1 MGDATAHDHSQS
13 ASRLVRART
22 GWLRE
27 DFADRTRARTAIL
40 NQLLLGSVVFVL
52 GFHIAIGPFMGDV
65 VMFFTGVVIIFV
77 LTGATLVIPWNRIA
91 FGWVALVPAI
101 DIVAITLMQLAA
113 PGSALGLLWIFPTT
127 WLAAGFGL
135 IGLAVVVVAVAG
147 IVSVLTALNEQQV
160 TFATVL
166 MPLVLVAVAT
176 TSHLAA
182 RRSDAQR
189 TLLAKQAQ
197 LLRRV
202 LERTRR
208 QEQEVTEVLDAV
220 DFGVIRIT
228 PDGQVAVT
236 NDAHGRLQQAIR
248 SDMDGTDDE
257 SVERE
262 DIPAFRDD
270 GSTPLPPDE
279 LPVERALR
287 GEAFDGQVVWFGLE
301 PGPRQ
306 ALSITARRL
315 TDSSGE
321 DAGAVVVS
329 RDVTTELNAL
339 RARDELV
346 ASVSHE
352 LRTPLTSILGYL
364 DLAIEDPDLPD
375 HLRGNLDVAER
386 NAERLLGIIGD
397 ILAASSSSSSVE
409 ASLTPLAIDAREIVR
424 ASAEALAPRASG
436 RAITLDMAGLEEAF
450 VWADPLRLRQVV
462 DNLLSNA
469 ITYNRDGGTV
479 FLGTTSDGDS
489 SWILVRDTGSG
500 MTEDERA
507 RLFQRFYK
515 VGPARRSGT
524 GLGLAISRDIVRAH
538 GGELGLH
545 SSPGVGSTFIIKLPA
560 TEPLGNP
567 S

>member
-1 MGDATAHDHSQS
+1 MGDATSHDHSHS
-13 ASRLVRART
+13 ASRLVRQRT

-27 DFADRTRARTAIL
+27 DFADRTRARTATL

-52 GFHIAIGPFMGDV
+52 GILIAIGPFTGDV

-77 LTGATLVIPWNRIA
+77 LTGATLVIPWNRVA
-91 FGWVALVPAI
+91 FGWVAVVPAI

-135 IGLAVVVVAVAG
+135 LGLFAVIVAVAG
-147 IVSVLTALNEQQV
+147 IVSVLAALNEQQV
-160 TFATVL
+160 TYATVL
-166 MPLVLVAVAT
+166 LPLVLIAVAT

-248 SDMDGTDDE
+248 SDIDGVDDE
-257 SVERE
+257 STERE
-262 DIPAFRDD
+262 EIPAFRDD

-279 LPVERALR
+279 LPVARALR
-287 GEAFDGQVVWFGLE
+287 GEAFDGQVVWFGVE

-306 ALSITARRL
+306 ALNVTARRL
-315 TDSSGE
+315 TDSAGQ
-321 DAGAVVVS
+321 DVGAVVVS

-375 HLRGNLDVAER
+375 HLRANLDVAER

-436 RAITLDMAGLEEAF
+436 RAITIDTTGLEEAL

-479 FLGTTSDGDS
+479 FLGTTSDGAS
-489 SWILVRDTGSG
+489 SWILVRDTGAG
-500 MTEDERA
+500 MTDDERA

-515 VGPARRSGT
+515 AGPARRSGT

-545 SSPGVGSTFIIKLPA
+545 SSPGVGSTFIVKLPA
-560 TEPLGNP
+560 TEPLGTA

>member
-1 MGDATAHDHSQS
+1 MAAAEPTPNV
-13 ASRLVRART
+13 LV
-22 GWLRE
+22 G
-27 DFADRTRARTAIL
+27 DRTRARTATL

-52 GFHIAIGPFMGDV
+52 GILIAIGPFPGDA
-65 VMFFTGVVIIFV
+65 VMLFAGVVVILV
-77 LTGATLVIPWNRIA
+77 LTGATLVIPWNRMA
-91 FGWVALVPAI
+91 FGWVAVVPAI

-113 PGSALGLLWIFPTT
+113 PGSALGLLWIFPTI

-135 IGLAVVVVAVAG
+135 LGLSAVIVAVAG
-147 IVSVLTALNEQQV
+147 IVGVLLAVNQQSI
-160 TFATVL
+160 TYATVL
-166 MPLVLVAVAT
+166 MPLVLIAVAT

-197 LLRRV
+197 LLRQV

-220 DFGVIRIT
+220 DFGVIRIA
-228 PDGQVAVT
+228 PDGTVAVA
-236 NDAHGRLQQAIR
+236 NDADGRLHPAL
-248 SDMDGTDDE
+248 
-257 SVERE
+257 ER
-262 DIPAFRDD
+262 
-270 GSTPLPPDE
+270 GSPDE
-279 LPVERALR
+279 LPAYRDDGITPLPSDELPLHRALR
-287 GEAFDGQVVWFGLE
+287 GEAFDDQVVWFGRE
-301 PGPRQ
+301 SAPRR

-315 TDSSGE
+315 TDSSGH

-329 RDVTTELNAL
+329 RDVTAELTAL

-364 DLAIEDPDLPD
+364 DLAIEDPALPG
-375 HLRGNLDVAER
+375 HLRADLDIAER

-397 ILAASSSSSSVE
+397 ILAASSSSRSVQ
-409 ASLTPLAIDAREIVR
+409 ASLTPISMDAREIVR
-424 ASAEALAPRASG
+424 TSVEALAPRAAG
-436 RAITLDMAGLEEAF
+436 RAITIDTTGLEEATI
-450 VWADPLRLRQVV
+450 WADPLRIRQVV

-479 FLGTTSDGDS
+479 FLGTTSDGIS
-489 SWILVRDTGSG
+489 SWILVRDTGVG
-500 MTEDERA
+500 MNEDERA
-507 RLFQRFYK
+507 QLFQRFYK
-515 VGPARRSGT
+515 AGPTRRAGT

-545 SSPGVGSTFIIKLPA
+545 SSPGVGSTFIVKLPA
-560 TEPLGNP
+560 SAATAHSAGQDAP
-567 S
+567 

>member
-1 MGDATAHDHSQS
+1 M
-13 ASRLVRART
+13 
-22 GWLRE
+22 
-27 DFADRTRARTAIL
+27 I
-40 NQLLLGSVVFVL
+40 
-52 GFHIAIGPFMGDV
+52 
-65 VMFFTGVVIIFV
+65 
-77 LTGATLVIPWNRIA
+77 
-91 FGWVALVPAI
+91 
-101 DIVAITLMQLAA
+101 
-113 PGSALGLLWIFPTT
+113 
-127 WLAAGFGL
+127 
-135 IGLAVVVVAVAG
+135 VAVAG
-147 IVSVLTALNEQQV
+147 IVSVLAALNEQQV
-160 TFATVL
+160 TYATVL

-220 DFGVIRIT
+220 DFGVIRVT

-236 NDAHGRLQQAIR
+236 NVAHGRLQQAIR
-248 SDMDGTDDE
+248 SDIDGDDE
-257 SVERE
+257 RTERE

-287 GEAFDGQVVWFGLE
+287 GEAFDGQVVWFGVE

-315 TDSSGE
+315 TDSAGQ
-321 DAGAVVVS
+321 DVGAVVVS
-329 RDVTTELNAL
+329 RDVTTELDAL

-436 RAITLDMAGLEEAF
+436 RAITIDTAGLEEAF

-479 FLGTTSDGDS
+479 FLGTTSDGAS
-489 SWILVRDTGSG
+489 SWILVRDTGAG

-515 VGPARRSGT
+515 AGPARRSGT

-545 SSPGVGSTFIIKLPA
+545 SSPGVGSTFIVKLPA